1 MGEVPTEGQDLPI
14 LFQLPNTSTVA
25 GHRAI
30 AHRSAIGGTVL
41 IHPPRCRP
49 CHGEDLHVAT
59 TRKNLPVLDTLFLSA
74 SCSNDETLTIPVQMF
89 ATYTRALRHLKLSYC
104 TVDWT
109 SLVSERGSDVGLR
122 NLLTLHFAS
131 LEPPPPSGIFNSIL
145 SSSPQVQQLYID
157 DALPEDFAAAFK
169 WTNPSL
175 QDCHLQG
182 ELASTLSLLRHIL
195 SMELPSESDV
205 RLTCMVTHA
214 GHMLDSADSS
224 QLVIEAIQCFT
235 QPINKPAFLRGK
247 ALELDDDE
255 YVAGAILCDK
265 GESVHSR
272 IEVPQ
277 KTMTLPLVKQLCVS
291 EAKVIYPSTCASR
304 THRRIGSTSSGG
316 IQN

>member
-1 MGEVPTEGQDLPI
+1 M
-14 LFQLPNTSTVA
+14 
-25 GHRAI
+25 
-30 AHRSAIGGTVL
+30 
-41 IHPPRCRP
+41 
-49 CHGEDLHVAT
+49 
-59 TRKNLPVLDTLFLSA
+59 
-74 SCSNDETLTIPVQMF
+74 
-89 ATYTRALRHLKLSYC
+89 
-104 TVDWT
+104 
-109 SLVSERGSDVGLR
+109 
-122 NLLTLHFAS
+122 
-131 LEPPPPSGIFNSIL
+131 
-145 SSSPQVQQLYID
+145 QQLYID

-291 EAKVIYPSTCASR
+291 EAKVIYPTTCASG

-316 IQN
+316 IQNSRS